1 MDNSYEAVRQFAR
14 ELVAK
19 STPPGFYKEYSV
31 EHALSTEFFENNRVI
46 NKMTEFV
53 AKEIDNDFGHG
64 LHHSIK
70 VAIDAGALVIIE
82 CGLSQYTKEKTD
94 RILLLVQSAGL
105 LHDIKRKQKNHA
117 LKSADFASEFLKG
130 FSLSPAE
137 IEDICF
143 AIKSHEAFKDIECK
157 FSKDGKIISDCL
169 YDADK
174 FRWGP
179 DNFTHTVWE
188 MVSFSKIP
196 LSAFMSHFPK
206 ALRVIEK
213 IKSTFRSETG
223 KKYGPEFI
231 DIGTAIGNELFKKIN
246 NE

>member
-1 MDNSYEAVRQFAR
+1 MENSYEAVRQFAR
-14 ELVAK
+14 DLVAK
-19 STPPGFYKEYSV
+19 AAPPGFYKEYSA
-31 EHALSTEFFENNRVI
+31 EHALSTQFFENNPVI
-46 NKMTEFV
+46 NEMKKIV
-53 AKEIDNDFGHG
+53 ADEIENDFGHG

-70 VAIDAGALVIIE
+70 VAIDAGTLVIIE
-82 CGLSQYTKEKTD
+82 CGLSNYSKEKTD

-117 LKSADFASEFLKG
+117 VKSADFASEFLKNY
-130 FSLSPAE
+130 SLSPAE
-137 IEDICF
+137 ITDVCL
-143 AIKSHEAFKDIECK
+143 AIKSHEAFKEIEGE

-188 MVSFSKIP
+188 MVSFSRIP
-196 LSAFMSHFPK
+196 LSVFVAHFPRG
-206 ALRVIEK
+206 LRVIEK
-213 IKSTFRSETG
+213 IKSTFRSKTG

-231 DIGTAIGNELFKKIN
+231 EIGTAIGNELFRKICKK
-246 NE
+246 